1 MEMKNHVCFVKAG
14 EDVTIRCDIT
24 SPYELQSVWWQKSVD
39 GKATIIRSKK
49 NLDDKYTNFTVG
61 WQKSVGGEITITR
74 SKKNFDSKYSN
85 FTIMEPSL
93 TIYKA
98 ETSDVGKYKCFAI
111 NKYGES
117 HSIDT
122 FLKIPEKPIV
132 TVKKNLYCVKAGDC
146 LTIECDIF
154 SECGLKS
161 VWWQKFVGSTITII
175 RSKLAD
181 KKYNFIPARPSL
193 TIYSTEASDAGQ
205 YICCAVNIA
214 GENHST
220 IVGLRVV
227 SQSKLFNKV
236 DMLAQICR
244 LFGYLRKQK
253 ITKTQ
258 LK

>member
-1 MEMKNHVCFVKAG
+1 VILSSNIDSTTYVLPCVTCFCAIDSQRWSSRNKIVLF
-14 EDVTIRCDIT
+14 I
-24 SPYELQSVWWQKSVD
+24 SEL
-39 GKATIIRSKK
+39 RS
-49 NLDDKYTNFTVG
+49 NYCYG
-61 WQKSVGGEITITR
+61 
-74 SKKNFDSKYSN
+74 
-85 FTIMEPSL
+85 
-93 TIYKA
+93 
-98 ETSDVGKYKCFAI
+98 I

-205 YICCAVNIA
+205 YICCAETKN
-214 GENHST
+214 
-220 IVGLRVV
+220 R
-227 SQSKLFNKV
+227 
-236 DMLAQICR
+236 
-244 LFGYLRKQK
+244 FGYKDVY
-253 ITKTQ
+253 KTQ
-258 LK
+258 NMNTLNV